1 MSAELK
7 KKLSSLLTLQH
18 HYVQLVEEEDEGHSE
33 TLNNYIDLIDNL
45 KGQMKK
51 STFISI
57 HQLWWLDNRYFCS
70 LIFLFSK
77 TWCLLRKSFQYV

>member
-7 KKLSSLLTLQH
+7 KKINSLLTLQH
-18 HYVQLVEEEDEGHSE
+18 HYVQLVEEEDPGHSE

-51 STFISI
+51 SSI
-57 HQLWWLDNRYFCS
+57 KFAKILLQNVD
-70 LIFLFSK
+70 FLE
-77 TWCLLRKSFQYV
+77 CLEAPNGK

>member
-51 STFISI
+51 SSI
-57 HQLWWLDNRYFCS
+57 LHS
-70 LIFLFSK
+70 
-77 TWCLLRKSFQYV
+77 T

>member
-51 STFISI
+51 SSI
-57 HQLWWLDNRYFCS
+57 KLFFNLDFYSHGNTNFC
-70 LIFLFSK
+70 I
-77 TWCLLRKSFQYV
+77 

>member
-7 KKLSSLLTLQH
+7 KKLNSLLTLQH
-18 HYVQLVEEEDEGHSE
+18 HYVQLVEEEDPGHSE

-51 STFISI
+51 SSI
-57 HQLWWLDNRYFCS
+57 KFAKILLQNVD
-70 LIFLFSK
+70 FLE
-77 TWCLLRKSFQYV
+77 CLEAPNGEYTYK

>member
-7 KKLSSLLTLQH
+7 KKLDSLLTLQH
-18 HYVQLVEEEDEGHSE
+18 HYVQLVEEEDIGHSE

-51 STFISI
+51 SSI
-57 HQLWWLDNRYFCS
+57 KFAKILLQNVD
-70 LIFLFSK
+70 FLE
-77 TWCLLRKSFQYV
+77 CLEAPNGK